1 MKNRRN
7 VIGTMS
13 KKGNINNEDTTYMEK
28 DMDMMSEDPSGE
40 DMIEE
45 AEEGAEAGEDDLEDD
60 TEKEDEPARP
70 TLKEVIEENARED
83 EKPFSSTMALRTI
96 LGGDILDTQAIRKQV
111 WLILLITFFS
121 ILYIS
126 NRYSCQQQ
134 QIKINQLNKTLEAS
148 RYKTLSLSS
157 ELTERCRES
166 HVLQML
172 RTNNDSVIQPA
183 DQPPYIIVIPN

>member
-1 MKNRRN
+1 MRKE
-7 VIGTMS
+7 
-13 KKGNINNEDTTYMEK
+13 GNIDEAAEA
-28 DMDMMSEDPSGE
+28 MDYE
-40 DMIEE
+40 DMEQQLPGGEATEE
-45 AEEGAEAGEDDLEDD
+45 RASQDADTDYGEP
-60 TEKEDEPARP
+60 TEYTDDEPEPVRP

-83 EKPFSSTMALRTI
+83 EKPFSSSQALRTI
-96 LGGDILDTQAIRKQV
+96 LGGDILNTQAIRKQV
-111 WLILLITFFS
+111 WLILIITVFA

-134 QIKINQLNKTLEAS
+134 QIKIDNLNTTLKKS

-172 RTNNDSVIQPA
+172 RANNDSIIQPA
-183 DQPPYIIVIPN
+183 DQPPYIIVVPN

>member
-1 MKNRRN
+1 MR
-7 VIGTMS
+7 
-13 KKGNINNEDTTYMEK
+13 KKGNINNEEMASMEEEI
-28 DMDMMSEDPSGE
+28 DMVLENPGGE

-45 AEEGAEAGEDDLEDD
+45 AEEGAYAGDDLEGD
-60 TEKEDEPARP
+60 TDEDDEPARP
-70 TLKEVIEENARED
+70 TLKEVIEDNARED
-83 EKPFSSTMALRTI
+83 EKPFSSSMALRTI

-121 ILYIS
+121 IMYIS

-134 QIKINQLNKTLEAS
+134 QIKINELNKTLEAS

-166 HVLQML
+166 HVLQKL
-172 RTNNDSVIQPA
+172 RANNDSTIQPSE
-183 DQPPYIIVIPN
+183 QPPYIIVIPN